1 MHASRLQKELI
12 ARATRDVSSRRVRAC
27 ELVAMPLAEVDTPSL
42 HSQEQR
48 REASKVTLLR
58 RLQRLVCSALA
69 AGAVP
74 RHVAFIMDGNRR
86 YATAAR
92 VDRAQ
97 GHAHGFEKVRLVGLH
112 ATVPAGC
119 LQACLLH
126 VTVTTTASSLTRTP
140 AALAA
145 AGRPGMVLRPG
156 RECCHRVRVQHRELQ
171 GAREQSSCRLPWVDS
186 HAAGLSCNH
195 QRSPDEVA
203 SLMALARVKL
213 GELERRLL
221 EPVDSSPGRVWPRIR
236 VLGDLQ
242 LLPPEVRVAAARVMT
257 ASRLGDESGV
267 PHAVGQR
274 PRPVVNLCVA
284 YTGREDLAQ
293 AAQRC
298 GEGVAQGWLQPGDV
312 DEVRPPRQPVLGLV
326 CHPF

>member
-1 MHASRLQKELI
+1 MHASRLQKELS
-12 ARATRDVSSRRVRAC
+12 AWATRDVSSRRVRAC

-112 ATVPAGC
+112 IPVPAGC

-126 VTVTTTASSLTRTP
+126 VTATTAASSLTRTP
-140 AALAA
+140 AALSQLLDALEWCFDLGVSVVTVYA
-145 AGRPGMVLRPG
+145 FSIENFKVRGNKAVAGSRGWTLTPQDCPATTSAPPTKWPRSWPSRGTSWASWSGGCWSRWTARPAGCGLG
-156 RECCHRVRVQHRELQ
+156 SESWATC
-171 GAREQSSCRLPWVDS
+171 SCFL
-186 HAAGLSCNH
+186 
-195 QRSPDEVA
+195 QRSA
-203 SLMALARVKL
+203 
-213 GELERRLL
+213 
-221 EPVDSSPGRVWPRIR
+221 
-236 VLGDLQ
+236 
-242 LLPPEVRVAAARVMT
+242 LPP
-257 ASRLGDESGV
+257 
-267 PHAVGQR
+267 
-274 PRPVVNLCVA
+274 
-284 YTGREDLAQ
+284 
-293 AAQRC
+293 
-298 GEGVAQGWLQPGDV
+298 PG
-312 DEVRPPRQPVLGLV
+312 
-326 CHPF
+326 